1 MAGPAASVF
10 ERIADVIEREQRQ
23 ALSEYA
29 LTEWLWQCHADGV
42 TDSAGPPSV
51 GCSRHAA

>member
-1 MAGPAASVF
+1 MARPAPSVF

-29 LTEWLWQCHADGV
+29 LTELLWHRHGDGV
-42 TDSAGPPSV
+42 TETAGSANV

>member
-1 MAGPAASVF
+1 MAGPAPSVF

-23 ALSEYA
+23 ALGEYA
-29 LTEWLWQCHADGV
+29 LTELLWHCHGDGV
-42 TDSAGPPSV
+42 TDSSVSANV

>member
-1 MAGPAASVF
+1 MTGPAPSVF
-10 ERIADVIEREQRQ
+10 DRIADVIEREQRQ

-29 LTEWLWQCHADGV
+29 LTELLWHCGDGF
-42 TDSAGPPSV
+42 TDSAESASG